1 MSALNLNN
9 PIGRLLDIHRK
20 WLNPLVNFFKIPFYL
35 IFLATEFIASSLC
48 SLWLPI
54 GCWFS
59 ALFLYRWLTFAG
71 GTSWLSLAQKHY
83 SGGPLAHGLVDF
95 PIVYSA
101 MVLLMALFFGF
112 LISGLIRII
121 ASNRMA
127 FHFFLLGTLYLIW
140 AIPSG
145 DPVLGEALGMLLNKI
160 FVDCFDISNFAQ
172 FTLGWQ

>member
-1 MSALNLNN
+1 MSVLNLNS
-9 PIGRLLDIHRK
+9 PIRSFLETHRK
-20 WLNPLVNFFKIPFYL
+20 WLNPLVNFFKIPSYL
-35 IFLATEFIASSLC
+35 IFLLTEFVASSLR
-48 SLWLPI
+48 SLWFPI

-83 SGGPLAHGLVDF
+83 SGGLLAHGLVDF

-121 ASNRMA
+121 ASYQMA
-127 FHFFLLGTLYLIW
+127 FYFFLLAALYLIW

-145 DPVLGEALGMLLNKI
+145 DPVFVEALGMLLNKI
-160 FVDCFDISNFAQ
+160 FVDYFDISNFAQ